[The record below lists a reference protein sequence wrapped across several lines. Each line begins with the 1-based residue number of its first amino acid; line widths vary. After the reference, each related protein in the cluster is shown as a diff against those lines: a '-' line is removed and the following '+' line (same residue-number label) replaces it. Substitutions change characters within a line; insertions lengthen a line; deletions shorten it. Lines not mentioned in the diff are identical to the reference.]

1 MYQRCY
7 SYGISSKMCQN
18 YLDFWPKINILV
30 MKFWYF
36 VNRHSDRSLKM
47 PKTVFQSQFSMSK
60 TKWIFMQCLINS
72 IFEPLYCLKSCPIL
86 VSLAFCLFTKYIL
99 HTIIYLECNDFN
111 PLYFSGD
118 FINATLWQ
126 YHDIS
131 YHSNS

>member
-1 MYQRCY
+1 MILAGYVSALLQLWNFFKDVSKLFRFLAQNKHTCY
-7 SYGISSKMCQN
+7 
-18 YLDFWPKINILV
+18 
-30 MKFWYF
+30 WYF

-47 PKTVFQSQFSMSK
+47 PKTQK
-60 TKWIFMQCLINS
+60 S
-72 IFEPLYCLKSCPIL
+72 IFYVKNQMNLYAMFDKFNFWTSILSKIMPNSCQPCIL
-86 VSLAFCLFTKYIL
+86 FIHKIL

-131 YHSNS
+131 YHSYS

>member
-7 SYGISSKMCQN
+7 SYGISSKVCQI
-18 YLDFWPKINILV
+18 YLDFWLKINILV

-36 VNRHSDRSLKM
+36 VNRHNDRSLKM
-47 PKTVFQSQFSMSK
+47 PKTVFQSQFSTSK
-60 TKWIFMQCLINS
+60 TKWIFNAMFDKFNFWTIILSKIMPNS
-72 IFEPLYCLKSCPIL
+72 CQPC
-86 VSLAFCLFTKYIL
+86 VLFIHKIL